1 MLAAPLL
8 VCAGNGMCWGD
19 LCCVGFLGFVPGD
32 LMWFGWLGCLSD
44 VFFFDYADRCF
55 ELFDCM
61 GLWVCL
67 FWGFWLPLGVAG
79 VSGMN
84 LRV

>member
-32 LMWFGWLGCLSD
+32 LMWFRWLGCLSD

-55 ELFDCM
+55 ELFKLHGSL
-61 GLWVCL
+61 GLFVL
-67 FWGFWLPLGVAG
+67 GFWLLLGG
-79 VSGMN
+79 QGSGMN